1 MPSALRTLV
10 FKRQPEVAVQ
20 QSRVDSLVGQL
31 EAMILDYRALR
42 RQFQDNPQH
51 LETARLRRQVTLL
64 EAENHQLR
72 QQQREIR
79 ERLDRLLAQICVWE
93 QEGQN
98 T

>member
-1 MPSALRTLV
+1 M
-10 FKRQPEVAVQ
+10 Q

-31 EAMILDYRALR
+31 EAMILDYRVLR
-42 RQFQDNPQH
+42 RQFQDNPQQI
-51 LETARLRRQVTLL
+51 EAARLRRQVAIL
-64 EAENHQLR
+64 EAENQQLR

>member
-1 MPSALRTLV
+1 
-10 FKRQPEVAVQ
+10 VQ
-20 QSRVDSLVGQL
+20 KSRVDSLVGQL

-42 RQFQDNPQH
+42 RQFQANPQQ
-51 LETARLRRQVTLL
+51 LEATRLRRQVAIL
-64 EAENHQLR
+64 EAENQQLR

-79 ERLDRLLAQICVWE
+79 ERLDRLLAQISIWE

>member
-1 MPSALRTLV
+1 MQ
-10 FKRQPEVAVQ
+10 K
-20 QSRVDSLVGQL
+20 SRVDSLVGQL

-42 RQFQDNPQH
+42 RQFQANPQQ
-51 LETARLRRQVTLL
+51 LEATRLRRQVAIL
-64 EAENHQLR
+64 EAENQQLR

-79 ERLDRLLAQICVWE
+79 ERLDRLLAQISIWE

>member
-1 MPSALRTLV
+1 M
-10 FKRQPEVAVQ
+10 Q

-31 EAMILDYRALR
+31 EAMILDYRVLR
-42 RQFQDNPQH
+42 RQFQDNPQQ
-51 LETARLRRQVTLL
+51 LEATRLRRQVAIL
-64 EAENHQLR
+64 EAENQQLR